1 MALGEAPWEDTHLVL
16 PDAEWETRYRNI
28 FTDEIVGAEQQQEGK
43 QELALTS
50 IFANFPVALMA
61 KQV

>member
-1 MALGEAPWEDTHLVL
+1 MALGDAPWEDTHLVL
-16 PDAEWETRYRNI
+16 PDAEKETHYRDI

-50 IFANFPVALMA
+50 IFANFPVALVE
-61 KQV
+61 KRI